1 MICFD
6 DWREQVGLADYRVKD
21 LGAPKLKNKTVIT
34 RASRMKAPDVPDAAK
49 WLSGAGSNRP
59 SFSETKLGLGDLG
72 TMKFKRKGLPKYNY
86 TGGDSAS
93 NTKLDPGG
101 DHRG

>member
-1 MICFD
+1 MKRFD
-6 DWREQVGLADYRVKD
+6 EWRKEVGLADYRVKNRP
-21 LGAPKLKNKTVIT
+21 APTPRNVILPN
-34 RASRMKAPDVPDAAK
+34 RMKAPDIPDAAR
-49 WLSGAGSNRP
+49 WLSGAGSNKP
-59 SFSETKLGLGDLG
+59 SFSETKVGLGDLG
-72 TMKFKRKGLPKYNY
+72 TMKNKRKGLPKYNY